1 MEVKATCITI
11 GRTRPLAGKGPEAE
25 SVRAGG
31 PARAFRAPRRRR
43 FTTAYKLL
51 ILRQAE
57 RAVAEGP
64 GALQALLARE
74 GLYSSHL
81 AEWRK
86 RKRQG
91 SLNQARRGRKA
102 QDREALLRENREL
115 RRKLAVLEAEL
126 RETAAMI
133 KPPRERGQGSLGHA
147 GAFIRHK
154 LLNLAEHTRKAR
166 CGDEIRAPAPAV
178 S

>member
-1 MEVKATCITI
+1 
-11 GRTRPLAGKGPEAE
+11 
-25 SVRAGG
+25 
-31 PARAFRAPRRRR
+31 
-43 FTTAYKLL
+43 
-51 ILRQAE
+51 
-57 RAVAEGP
+57 
-64 GALQALLARE
+64 
-74 GLYSSHL
+74 
-81 AEWRK
+81 
-86 RKRQG
+86 
-91 SLNQARRGRKA
+91 
-102 QDREALLRENREL
+102 LLRENREL

-178 S
+178 P